1 MGGNAPAPSVLL
13 IDLTRRSSCFSRGMS
28 NSKADSTLH
37 FARLALPAYVV
48 WCERSGLTADGV
60 ANGAPRC
67 LCVDG
72 SRVLLV
78 RFAVCPLL
86 VRFAVC
92 PLLGLVRVFCLF
104 KLKEI
109 SKASCIARLL
119 SSSPSSAQPIADV
132 THLSQPRVAV
142 SMSAPRQFEDSSA
155 F

>member
-1 MGGNAPAPSVLL
+1 MGWG
-13 IDLTRRSSCFSRGMS
+13 G
-28 NSKADSTLH
+28 
-37 FARLALPAYVV
+37 
-48 WCERSGLTADGV
+48 G
-60 ANGAPRC
+60 NGAPRC

-78 RFAVCPLL
+78 RFAVCRLL

-119 SSSPSSAQPIADV
+119 SSSPP
-132 THLSQPRVAV
+132 LR
-142 SMSAPRQFEDSSA
+142 
-155 F
+155 

>member
-1 MGGNAPAPSVLL
+1 
-13 IDLTRRSSCFSRGMS
+13 MS

-37 FARLALPAYVV
+37 FAWLALPAYVV
-48 WCERSGLTADGV
+48 WCERSGLTADGG

-119 SSSPSSAQPIADV
+119 SSSPSSA
-132 THLSQPRVAV
+132 V
-142 SMSAPRQFEDSSA
+142 SMDAATLINESVRASGDSTIRQTS
-155 F
+155 